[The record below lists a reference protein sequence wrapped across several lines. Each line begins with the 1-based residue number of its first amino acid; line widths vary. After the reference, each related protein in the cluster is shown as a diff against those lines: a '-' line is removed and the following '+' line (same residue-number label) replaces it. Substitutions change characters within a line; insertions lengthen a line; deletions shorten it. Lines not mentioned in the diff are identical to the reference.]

1 MLETLV
7 KQLSSNYKFPY
18 EFFKE
23 PSRHYIL
30 KIDED
35 TALIFKEL
43 EKGFLIQSALDATP
57 KENVEELFL
66 LLLKA
71 NFLGQGTKGSYL
83 ALNES
88 GETLLFMHEQTNQL
102 NYPQFKEKIEEFV
115 NYLNYWKLRVKE
127 EIKKNQK

>member
-7 KQLSSNYKFPY
+7 NQLSSNYQFPI

-30 KIDED
+30 KIDQD
-35 TALIFKEL
+35 TALTFREL
-43 EKGFLIQSALDATP
+43 EKGFLIQSAVDLAP
-57 KENVEELFL
+57 KENAEELFL

-88 GETLLFMHEQTNQL
+88 GETLLFLHEQTNQL